1 MNHIFQTSVLMME
14 CIELNWLCK
23 HMKKIRSSQPAIPVL
38 NGVKH
43 QFFPGS
49 IVNNQNVRNF
59 YAWPDSTVVLHWLNN
74 KREYKVFVGNPVVKI
89 KKNCYLKWNYVPA
102 RNSPADLGNWGC
114 KLKKLCEFWW
124 NGPEWLGDLRTGQNN
139 PILLTI
145 MNLR

>member
-1 MNHIFQTSVLMME
+1 
-14 CIELNWLCK
+14 
-23 HMKKIRSSQPAIPVL
+23 MKKIRSSQPAIPVL

-89 KKNCYLKWNYVPA
+89 KKIVTL
-102 RNSPADLGNWGC
+102 SG
-114 KLKKLCEFWW
+114 
-124 NGPEWLGDLRTGQNN
+124 
-139 PILLTI
+139 I
-145 MNLR
+145 MSQLETVQQI